1 MNVTHYRNFV
11 KIVELGT
18 ITAAA
23 KELYIAQPALSKQ
36 MKAMEEAFGTPLLT
50 RGTKRV
56 YPTNAGKILY
66 DKAKRICLLED
77 TVQKE
82 IESCKEGHRGTLNLG
97 LTPAYPDEAMN
108 KLIIDFSEAYTNV
121 DFNIVEEN
129 SNTLEELVKKGT
141 IELAVIRTP
150 ADLPA
155 IFKVPL
161 SMKEQLLVA
170 FHKQSPWLS
179 PAMDTVHFHEL
190 DGIPLCT
197 SRGIE
202 PQITDNCLAAG
213 VTPHYLCISS
223 SRSKALMW
231 CQRGAAVSI
240 YVGQPKKDTLD
251 NPVCHR
257 PLVGKNTETRRS
269 FIALKERDQSAV
281 AQLFLEFTKS
291 QH

>member
-161 SMKEQLLVA
+161 SM
-170 FHKQSPWLS
+170 
-179 PAMDTVHFHEL
+179 
-190 DGIPLCT
+190 
-197 SRGIE
+197 R
-202 PQITDNCLAAG
+202 
-213 VTPHYLCISS
+213 
-223 SRSKALMW
+223 
-231 CQRGAAVSI
+231 
-240 YVGQPKKDTLD
+240 
-251 NPVCHR
+251 
-257 PLVGKNTETRRS
+257 
-269 FIALKERDQSAV
+269 
-281 AQLFLEFTKS
+281 
-291 QH
+291 